1 MVGNRPLFLVGK
13 DGILLLIARDDH
25 LDGLFHVRLGGEFPS
40 VPDGA
45 QRRFV
50 DDVGKLR
57 AGRAG
62 GHPRDLLEVHVVGD
76 FDLLC
81 VYPQDGFTTLKVGQ
95 LYRHPA
101 VKPSGTGQ
109 GGVKGFGAVGGG
121 EDDDAGVAFKAVHF
135 REQLVQ
141 RLLPLV
147 IAAHGAGVPLLADG
161 VNLVDE
167 HDAGGFFLRLLEQVA
182 HLARAHAHEHFHK
195 FGAAD
200 GEERDVRLTGDGL
213 CQHGLAGARRAYQ
226 QHALGHGSADLP
238 VLVRIVEIVHDLLQ
252 AFLRLVHALH
262 VVKFDAVGGLD
273 IHPGVGTA
281 AVEHHGIGAAGSV
294 HQLFGHELPQSNE
307 QHNGQHPGQ
316 QDV

>member
-1 MVGNRPLFLVGK
+1 M
-13 DGILLLIARDDH
+13 
-25 LDGLFHVRLGGEFPS
+25 
-40 VPDGA
+40 
-45 QRRFV
+45 
-50 DDVGKLR
+50 
-57 AGRAG
+57 
-62 GHPRDLLEVHVVGD
+62 
-76 FDLLC
+76 
-81 VYPQDGFTTLKVGQ
+81 YPQNRFPPLKVGQ
-95 LYRHPA
+95 LHRYPA
-101 VKPSGTGQ
+101 VKPAGTGQ
-109 GGVKGFGAVGGG
+109 CGVEGFGAVGGG
-121 EDDDAGVAFKAVHF
+121 ENDDAGVTFKAVHF

-147 IAAHGAGVPLLADG
+147 VAAHDARVPLLADG
-161 VNLVDE
+161 VNLVNK

-182 HLARAHAHEHFHK
+182 HLARAHAHEHLHK

-200 GEERDVRLTGDGL
+200 GEERDIRLTGDGL

-226 QHALGHGSADLP
+226 QNALGHGRTDLP

-273 IHPGVGTA
+273 IHPGVGAA
-281 AVEHHGIGAAGSV
+281 AVEHQRIGAAGSV

-307 QHNGQHPGQ
+307 QHNGQNPSQ